1 MKLFCLACR
10 QPTSANYSY
19 YCETCYIPTSL
30 YSNQIYLGREIAYC
44 PECNLQL
51 SNDRNFCEKCN
62 FSPSPSKPPKFTD
75 VAISTKKLVTDIID
89 RNIHFFN
96 DNRMILEFLD
106 LLGLSELNDEDKCLT
121 LISLAKEK
129 MHFLSEEYNL
139 NEAAILLGLSHNINS
154 SNHNYWVDYNIK
166 LQISILYIREGYA
179 LKSIPILLEI
189 FNNAKQASSLDQLRK
204 LELLS
209 YIALA
214 HSSGGNFTLSKEII
228 SSVHE
233 QTLQMF
239 QNMEKA
245 IFDIINHKNNEQNT
259 NTNVLHIN
267 EYPRVDYIFSILMI
281 ILETSI
287 IQNSPNPTII
297 SQDTLGHLMEI
308 DNLIF
313 ILGEF
318 SNKNNPLYFFQYFR
332 DYVRIFNG
340 LFWYGDLLLNNDQSS
355 RIYLIENYYQRV
367 KQWSSFTPIHNILLL
382 RPARFLDIFIRTSA
396 FLNIDYNEL
405 YQIFIDKSPIDIIPQ
420 WGYIVADAL
429 SKNNNFDKAMEEL
442 NKLTDP
448 QNKSQKYI
456 DEEFRIIIT
465 NLKNSILLT
474 SLGLFDKFTVSSS
487 IFEVSPIYITLEDN
501 TELIFNSTD
510 MSYQLATYFE
520 NLFNKYNIS
529 KYISKIDSIPIN
541 KLDLSN
547 QIIILNVNLSEGSI
561 SFLFELLYNNDDITQ
576 PKILNNQLYYLK
588 GVSSKYEFTSLE
600 IQKLFIKILTKS
612 DFTKNH
618 VSVSLIQK

>member
-1 MKLFCLACR
+1 
-10 QPTSANYSY
+10 
-19 YCETCYIPTSL
+19 
-30 YSNQIYLGREIAYC
+30 
-44 PECNLQL
+44 
-51 SNDRNFCEKCN
+51 
-62 FSPSPSKPPKFTD
+62 
-75 VAISTKKLVTDIID
+75 
-89 RNIHFFN
+89 
-96 DNRMILEFLD
+96 
-106 LLGLSELNDEDKCLT
+106 
-121 LISLAKEK
+121 
-129 MHFLSEEYNL
+129 
-139 NEAAILLGLSHNINS
+139 
-154 SNHNYWVDYNIK
+154 
-166 LQISILYIREGYA
+166 
-179 LKSIPILLEI
+179 
-189 FNNAKQASSLDQLRK
+189 
-204 LELLS
+204 
-209 YIALA
+209 
-214 HSSGGNFTLSKEII
+214 
-228 SSVHE
+228 
-233 QTLQMF
+233 
-239 QNMEKA
+239 
-245 IFDIINHKNNEQNT
+245 
-259 NTNVLHIN
+259 
-267 EYPRVDYIFSILMI
+267 MI

-547 QIIILNVNLSEGSI
+547 QIIILNVNLSEGST
-561 SFLFELLYNNDDITQ
+561 SFLFELLYNDDITQ

-618 VSVSLIQK
+618 VSVSLIQT